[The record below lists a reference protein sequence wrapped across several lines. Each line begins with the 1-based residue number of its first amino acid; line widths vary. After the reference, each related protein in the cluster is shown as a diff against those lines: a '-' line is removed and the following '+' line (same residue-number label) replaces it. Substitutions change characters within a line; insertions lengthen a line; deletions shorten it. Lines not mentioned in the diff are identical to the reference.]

1 MSIDTNIPNADGID
15 PSSDL
20 PIHVSSTDSKE
31 AESCPAQEAK
41 PTKATLEPLLAHL
54 DALFAPLLEKAKLPR
69 SLDQRTA
76 IQLAI
81 ESETKPAAP
90 VMPIGPSDE
99 DLIARDKFLA
109 SQAHAPLPILALSP
123 GLSTTGLVKRVPRRG
138 LGAPVFIG
146 FDAEWTYKRKGRNRL
161 LSVQFYVIGPTG
173 ERHSKVIEFSS
184 IGEEMERPSLA
195 EVLEELLDEAEAY
208 GVFDDWPSEV
218 VLCGFFT
225 LADITIFR
233 DAKDF
238 IKQLKGVNGT
248 LATVGKPAK
257 LKLPMGIAQTSRL
270 KSRYAFTVGGDFD
283 PCWLSVRLVDAS
295 RLAPPGA
302 SLFKIGEWMGF
313 PKLKLPPGYH
323 KSEMAKLQ
331 RERHEIFIA
340 YGLRDAEIAVL
351 YVLWVL
357 WFCDRHLGL
366 KGLSATASGLG
377 VRLAQVC
384 MRRDGVHPDVALNF
398 THVKHTAWSNQ
409 TGRPLSLKKREP
421 TTVRR
426 WFEGFLADAYLGGRN
441 ECYWFGPTA
450 YCDDVVLYDHD
461 LAGCYVVSLAGAMVM
476 DYDRI
481 EVVRDK
487 ERFKGHVAGAALV
500 HFQFPADTLY
510 PCLPVT
516 VGNYGLWFPLSGTS
530 ICTAPEIE
538 LAMLMGA
545 EIAIEFGVIIPWMD
559 RAEVF
564 QRSAKTLKKGNK
576 TKKEA
581 AKHELDGDVFAPVEE
596 MQFPPESHGDVGYR
610 EFESFAIYTRTERL
624 KYKGKTLPNLFMKL
638 LGNAA
643 YGKTGQGFK
652 NKRGFG
658 PKEMDGVKIG
668 QSAISEAA
676 VAAMTSG
683 FARAVLGEILWML
696 PAGTLVVSATTDGL
710 LVSIDQLD
718 LTGPMCQRFQ
728 VLVNRVAPGTGMT
741 ELKHLIGQ
749 AVAGKTRLQMTGQT
763 LESEDPVI
771 AKGGIKVLLDS
782 AEGDEDKEKAL
793 LSPEGQNS
801 YVLDLF
807 INRYPGQSITR
818 PSLMSMRDVLL
829 NEWDLQTVDSEVK
842 LNMDFDFKRRPV
854 DAQMVRIESHGV
866 EHLAFSTVPWAS
878 VEEGELVRTLFDQW
892 REDVKDVKARED
904 KQGHCLKNMTDWND
918 WQIFQA
924 QYVGNRQRARQYKAL
939 LENPESAAPLLSH
952 NAGMDGSDASSPLPP
967 APATGEMKRKV
978 TRGISGVRYVT
989 SKTAY
994 LGEVIRMFLA
1004 AYVQRAW
1011 GLASAKLSQAK
1022 LADWLTEAGYPV
1034 KVHDVKNAG
1043 RSRLYEQVAPG
1054 TPEVLAFL
1062 AVVKQRFP
1070 DLDVAKLFVPIDG
1083 GIAGAGHA

>member
-1 MSIDTNIPNADGID
+1 MSIDTHIPNADGVD
-15 PSSDL
+15 PSIDL
-20 PIHVSSTDSKE
+20 PIHATSANGKA
-31 AESCPAQEAK
+31 AEFYPAKEAK
-41 PTKATLEPLLAHL
+41 PTKATLELLLAHL
-54 DALFAPLLEKAKLPR
+54 DTLFAPLLEKAKLPR
-69 SLDQRTA
+69 SLNTQTA
-76 IQLAI
+76 IQQAL
-81 ESETKPAAP
+81 ESDTKPVAP

-99 DLIARDKFLA
+99 DLIARDQYLA
-109 SQAHAPLPILALSP
+109 SQVKAPLPVLSLSP
-123 GLSTTGLVKRVPRRG
+123 GLAKNCLIKRVPRRG

-146 FDAEWTYKRKGRNRL
+146 FDAEWKYKRKGRNRL

-173 ERHSKVIEFSS
+173 ERHGKVIEFSC

-208 GVFDDWPSEV
+208 CVFEEWPSEV

-257 LKLPMGIAQTSRL
+257 LKLPLSNAQTARL
-270 KSRYAFTVGGDFD
+270 KSRYAFIVGDDFD

-302 SLFKIGEWMGF
+302 SLFKLGEWMGLS
-313 PKLKLPPGYH
+313 KLTLPPGYH
-323 KSEMAKLQ
+323 KGDMGRVQ
-331 RERHEIFIA
+331 RERPDFFRA
-340 YGLRDAEIAVL
+340 YGLRDAEIAAL

-366 KGLSATASGLG
+366 KGLSATLSGLG

-384 MRRDGVHPDVALNF
+384 MRRDGVHPDIALNF
-398 THVKHTAWSNQ
+398 TQVTRTAWSNQ
-409 TGRPLSLKKREP
+409 SGRPLTLKKREP

-441 ECYWFGPTA
+441 ECYWFGPTPFNELA
-450 YCDDVVLYDHD
+450 RLYDHD

-481 EVVRDK
+481 EVVREK
-487 ERFKGHVAGAALV
+487 ERFKGHVAGYGLV
-500 HFQFPADTLY
+500 HFKFPADTVY

-530 ICTAPEIE
+530 ICTSPEIE

-545 EIAIEFGVIIPWMD
+545 EITIEFGVIIPWMD

-564 QRSAKTLKKGNK
+564 QRSAKKLRKSKKV
-576 TKKEA
+576 KKEA
-581 AKHELDGDVFAPVEE
+581 TNLELDGDVFVPVES

-610 EFESFAIYTRTERL
+610 EFESFSIYSRTERL
-624 KYKGKTLPNLFMKL
+624 KYKGKTLPNLFMK
-638 LGNAA
+638 AIACSA
-643 YGKTGQGFK
+643 YGKCGQGFK

-683 FARAVLGEILWML
+683 FARAVLGEILWKL
-696 PAGTLVVSATTDGL
+696 PPGTLVVSATTDGL
-710 LVSIDQLD
+710 LVNIDQLD

-728 VLVNRVAPGTGMT
+728 TLVDRVAPGTAMT

-749 AVAGKTRLQMTGQT
+749 AVAGKTRLQMTGYT
-763 LESEDPVI
+763 LESEDPII

-782 AEGDEDKEKAL
+782 AEGDEGKEKL
-793 LSPEGQNS
+793 LMSPGGQNN

-807 INRYPGQSITR
+807 IKRYPGQIITR

-829 NEWDLQTVDSEVK
+829 NDWDLQTVDADVK

-854 DAQMVRIESHGV
+854 DARMIRIESHGV

-892 REDVKDVKARED
+892 REDVKDVKGRKD
-904 KQGHCLKNMTDWND
+904 KPGHCLKTVQDWND

-924 QYVGNRQRARQYKAL
+924 QYVGNRQRSRQYKAL
-939 LENPESAAPLLSH
+939 LENQDSVTPLLSRST
-952 NAGMDGSDASSPLPP
+952 GMDGNGADTPLPP
-967 APATGEMKRKV
+967 AATSSEPKRKV
-978 TRGISGVRYVT
+978 TRGVSGVRYAT
-989 SKTAY
+989 AKTAY
-994 LGEVIRMFLA
+994 LGEVIRMFLT
-1004 AYVQRAW
+1004 AYVQRTW
-1011 GLASAKLSQAK
+1011 GLAAENLSQAK
-1022 LADWLTEAGYPV
+1022 LAAWLTESGYPV

-1043 RSRLYEQVAPG
+1043 RSQLYEQVAPG

-1070 DLDVAKLFVPIDG
+1070 DLEVAKLFVPIDG
-1083 GIAGAGHA
+1083 GIAGTGPA